1 VNPFD
6 LRAALLAKHAQHV
19 VLIHFP
25 VALFLAAV
33 AFDFLAR
40 WFRKPAWALAAYYN
54 LTFAALMT
62 LPVVAT
68 GLLAWR
74 WHLDGPPLSGLLL
87 QHFVMALVS
96 TLLIWIVWW
105 CHRRAARSPE
115 LPAPAWRLALEAVS
129 ALAVMLTAHLGGF
142 LSGVNA
148 PG

>member
-40 WFRKPAWALAAYYN
+40 WSRRQTLVLAAYYN
-54 LTFAALMT
+54 LTAAAVMS

-74 WHLDGPPLSGLLL
+74 WQLQGPPLSGLLL
-87 QHFVMALVS
+87 QNFVLDLISPLV
-96 TLLIWIVWW
+96 IWFVWW
-105 CHRRAARSPE
+105 CHGRGARAPERAAPV
-115 LPAPAWRLALEAVS
+115 WRLILEAVA

>member
-40 WFRKPAWALAAYYN
+40 WSRRQTLVLAAYYN
-54 LTFAALMT
+54 LTAAAVMS

-74 WHLDGPPLSGLLL
+74 WQLQGPPLSGLLL
-87 QHFVMALVS
+87 QHFVMALIS

-105 CHRRAARSPE
+105 CHRRAARAPE
-115 LPAPAWRLALEAVS
+115 RAAPVWRLILEAVA